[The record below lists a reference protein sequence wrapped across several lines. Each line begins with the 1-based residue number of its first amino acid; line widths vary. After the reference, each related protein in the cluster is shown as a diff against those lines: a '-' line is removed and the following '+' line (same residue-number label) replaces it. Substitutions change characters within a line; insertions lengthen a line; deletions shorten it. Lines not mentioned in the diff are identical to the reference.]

1 MYSIAVC
8 DDDKDFAHMLLKT
21 CGEIMSE
28 LGIPCRRNTYY
39 SADDVLYACSR
50 NVNIDLLI
58 LDIKLAEKNGID
70 LARELRER
78 GINISIILISS
89 DSSYLLDGYTVQPIY
104 FLLKPFTREQLSK
117 AISVDLRRRMRNKT
131 ITVKCEKK
139 QVKIVSDSIYYLEVM
154 DHTIT
159 IHTRSGEYATHSTLK
174 QFLDM
179 LPADQFCRCHNS
191 YAVNLSFVSNISRTD
206 GVALECSVKVP
217 IGRKYY
223 DELQQSFIK
232 YVNCNI

>member
-21 CGEIMSE
+21 CGEIMTE

-39 SADDVLYACSR
+39 SADEVLRAYQRSTS
-50 NVNIDLLI
+50 IDLLI
-58 LDIKLAEKNGID
+58 LDIKLAEKNGIE
-70 LARELRER
+70 LAKELREC
-78 GINISIILISS
+78 GINVSIILISS

-104 FLLKPFTREQLSK
+104 FLMKPFTRDQLSK
-117 AISVDLRRRMRNKT
+117 AISVDLKRRMRNKT

-139 QVKIVSDSIYYLEVM
+139 QVKILSDSIYYLEVM

-159 IHTRSGEYATHSTLK
+159 IHTRSGDYVTHSTLK

-191 YAVNLSFVSNISRTD
+191 YAVNLSFVSNISRTA
-206 GVALECSVKVP
+206 GASLECSVRVP
-217 IGRKYY
+217 VGRKYY

-232 YVNCNI
+232 YVNCSI